1 MEVSKQ
7 SVEEI
12 IAAVGGKDNIT
23 AATHCVTRLR
33 FALKDENK
41 IDKDNLDKI
50 DIVKGFFSSNGQF
63 QVIIG
68 PGLVDK
74 AYDILVS
81 ITGIQSAT
89 KQEIKD
95 AAEDNLNIIQ
105 RLVKTLAD
113 VFIPILPAIVA
124 AGLLMG
130 INNILAGKGIFFAN
144 KSLIDV
150 YTQWKDLS
158 DVINLI
164 ANTSFTFLPALIGWS
179 AVKKFGGNPLLG
191 IVLGLMLIHPSL
203 LNAYNYGEAVA
214 KGTVPYWNLFGLKV
228 AKVGYQGQVL
238 PVLFSSFVLAKLE
251 IQLNKRVP
259 NSIKLLLVAPIAL
272 LITGFLSFII
282 IGPVTF
288 SIGNAITYG
297 LVFIFDKLPL
307 LGAILYGGFYSVLVI
322 TGMHQMFLAIDF
334 QLIASTGGT
343 FLWPILVLSNI
354 AQGSGALA
362 MMFIS
367 KDEKIKGLSFTSAIS
382 AYLGITEPAIFGVNL
397 RFKFPFFSAMI
408 GSAAGAIIITLNH
421 VKAPGIGVGGLP
433 GFLSIFPQQWGI
445 FFVGMIVAIVIPF
458 ILTLILSKFKNFKLQ
473 DSKNEKASLNE
484 KSVNEEVIDREAK
497 ENETILSPLDGNAIS
512 LKEVPDPTFSLEL
525 MGKGIAIEPSDGV
538 LVSPVDGTITLLFE
552 TKHAIGIKTD
562 SGVELLIHIGID
574 TVKMNGEGFKS
585 FIKQGERVTVGQ
597 KIIEFDLDLVKE
609 KSPSA
614 MTMLL
619 VTNVDDVKYVEPL
632 NVDNV
637 KQGDELLSVGI

>member
-1 MEVSKQ
+1 MDISKQ
-7 SVEEI
+7 SVEKI
-12 IAAVGGKDNIT
+12 IAAVGGKDNII

-41 IDKDNLDKI
+41 VNKDNLDKI

-74 AYDILVS
+74 AYDIFIS

-144 KSLIDV
+144 KALIDV

-203 LNAYNYGEAVA
+203 LNAYNYGEAVT

-238 PVLFSSFVLAKLE
+238 PVLFSSFLLAKLE
-251 IQLNKRVP
+251 CQLNKRIPDSV
-259 NSIKLLLVAPIAL
+259 KLLFVAPIAL

-282 IGPVTF
+282 IGPITF
-288 SIGNAITYG
+288 TIGNAITYG
-297 LVFIFDKLPL
+297 LVFIFEKLPL
-307 LGAILYGGFYSVLVI
+307 IGAILYGGFYSVLVI

-362 MMFIS
+362 MMFVS
-367 KDEKIKGLSFTSAIS
+367 KNEKIKGLSFTSAIS

-408 GSAAGAIIITLNH
+408 GSAAGAIVITLNH

-433 GFLSIFPQQWGI
+433 GFLSIFPQQWSI
-445 FFVGMIVAIVIPF
+445 FFVGMLIAIVIPF
-458 ILTLILSKFKNFKLQ
+458 ILTLILSNFKGFKSS
-473 DSKNEKASLNE
+473 DSTNKESLENK
-484 KSVNEEVIDREAK
+484 KSDNEESINYITK
-497 ENETILSPLDGNAIS
+497 ENEIILSPLNGKIIP
-512 LKEVPDPTFSLEL
+512 LKEVPDPTFAQEL
-525 MGKGIAIEPSDGV
+525 MGKGIAIDPSDGV
-538 LVSPVDGTITLLFE
+538 LVSPIDGTITLLFQ
-552 TKHAIGIKTD
+552 TRHAIGIKTD

-585 FIKQGERVTVGQ
+585 FINQGQRVTAGQ
-597 KIIEFDLDLVKE
+597 KLIEFDLNLVKE

-614 MTMLL
+614 VTMIL
-619 VTNVDDVKYVEPL
+619 VTNVDDIKSVEPL
-632 NVDNV
+632 SIDII
-637 KQGDELLSVGI
+637 KQGNELLSVTV

>member
-1 MEVSKQ
+1 MDISKQ
-7 SVEEI
+7 SVEKI

-33 FALKDENK
+33 FALKDEAK
-41 IDKDNLDKI
+41 VDKDDLDKI

-74 AYDILVS
+74 AYDMLIS

-89 KQEIKD
+89 KQEIKN

-130 INNILAGKGIFFAN
+130 INNILAGKGIFFTN
-144 KSLIDV
+144 KSLTDV

-203 LNAYNYGEAVA
+203 LNAYNYGEAVT
-214 KGTVPYWNLFGLKV
+214 KGTVPYWNLLGLKV

-251 IQLNKRVP
+251 IQLNKRIP
-259 NSIKLLLVAPIAL
+259 DSIKLLFVAPISL

-297 LVFIFDKLPL
+297 LVFVFDKLPL

-367 KDEKIKGLSFTSAIS
+367 KNEKIKGLSLTSAIS

-408 GSAAGAIIITLNH
+408 GSAAGAIVITLNH
-421 VKAPGIGVGGLP
+421 VKAPSIGVGGLP

-445 FFVGMIVAIVIPF
+445 FFVGMIVAIVVPF
-458 ILTLILSKFKNFKLQ
+458 VLTLILSNFKNFKLQ
-473 DSKNEKASLNE
+473 DSKNEKDSTNERSLND
-484 KSVNEEVIDREAK
+484 EVIDQ
-497 ENETILSPLDGNAIS
+497 TILAPLNGKVVS
-512 LKEVPDPTFSLEL
+512 LKEVPDQTFSMEL
-525 MGKGIAIEPSDGV
+525 MGKGIAIKPSDGV
-538 LVSPVDGTITLLFE
+538 LVSPADGIITFLFQ

-562 SGVELLIHIGID
+562 SGIELLIHIGID
-574 TVKMNGEGFKS
+574 TVKMNGEGFKN
-585 FIKQGERVTVGQ
+585 FIKQGERVTAGQ
-597 KIIEFDLDLVKE
+597 TLIEFDLDLVKE
-609 KSPSA
+609 KSPSTL
-614 MTMLL
+614 TMIL
-619 VTNVDDVKYVEPL
+619 VTNVDDTKYVEPL
-632 NVDNV
+632 NVDDV
-637 KQGDELLSVGI
+637 KQGDKLLSIGI

>member
-1 MEVSKQ
+1 MDVSKQ

-33 FALKDENK
+33 FALKDDNK
-41 IDKDNLDKI
+41 VNKDDLDKI

-74 AYDILVS
+74 AYDMLVS

-89 KQEIKD
+89 KQEIKNV
-95 AAEDNLNIIQ
+95 AEDNLNIIQ

-203 LNAYNYGEAVA
+203 LNAYNYGEAVT

-228 AKVGYQGQVL
+228 AKIGYQGQVL

-251 IQLNKRVP
+251 IQLNKRIP
-259 NSIKLLLVAPIAL
+259 DSIKLLFVAPIAL

-354 AQGSGALA
+354 AQGSSALA

-367 KDEKIKGLSFTSAIS
+367 KNEKIKGLSFTSAIS

-408 GSAAGAIIITLNH
+408 GSAAGAIVITLNH
-421 VKAPGIGVGGLP
+421 VKAPSIGVGGLP

-458 ILTLILSKFKNFKLQ
+458 VLTLILSKFKNFKLQ
-473 DSKNEKASLNE
+473 DLKNEKDSSSE
-484 KSVNEEVIDREAK
+484 KSLNEEVIYREAK
-497 ENETILSPLDGNAIS
+497 ENETILAPLDGKVIS
-512 LKEVPDPTFSLEL
+512 LKEVPDPTFSQGL

-538 LVSPVDGTITLLFE
+538 LVSPIDGTITLLFE
-552 TKHAIGIKTD
+552 TKHAIGIETD

-585 FIKQGERVTVGQ
+585 FIKQGERVTAGQ
-597 KIIEFDLDLVKE
+597 KLIEFDLDLVKV

-614 MTMLL
+614 ITMIL
-619 VTNVDDVKYVEPL
+619 VTNVDDMKYVEPL

-637 KQGDELLSVGI
+637 KQGDKLLSVGI

>member
-1 MEVSKQ
+1 MDISKQ
-7 SVEEI
+7 SVEKI

-41 IDKDNLDKI
+41 VNKDNLDKI

-74 AYDILVS
+74 AYDIFIS

-144 KSLIDV
+144 KALIDV

-203 LNAYNYGEAVA
+203 LNAYNYGEAVT

-238 PVLFSSFVLAKLE
+238 PVLFSSFLLAKLE
-251 IQLNKRVP
+251 CQLNKRIPDSV
-259 NSIKLLLVAPIAL
+259 KLLFVAPIAL

-282 IGPVTF
+282 IGPITF
-288 SIGNAITYG
+288 TIGNAITYG
-297 LVFIFDKLPL
+297 LVFIFEKLPL
-307 LGAILYGGFYSVLVI
+307 IGAILYGGFYSVLVI

-362 MMFIS
+362 MMFVS
-367 KDEKIKGLSFTSAIS
+367 KNEKIKGLSFTSAIS

-408 GSAAGAIIITLNH
+408 GSAAGAIVITLNH

-433 GFLSIFPQQWGI
+433 GFLSIFPQQWSI
-445 FFVGMIVAIVIPF
+445 FFVGMLIAIVIPF
-458 ILTLILSKFKNFKLQ
+458 ILTLILSNFKGFKSS
-473 DSKNEKASLNE
+473 DSTNKESLENK
-484 KSVNEEVIDREAK
+484 KSDNEESINYITK
-497 ENETILSPLDGNAIS
+497 ENEIILSPLNGKIIP
-512 LKEVPDPTFSLEL
+512 LKEVPDPTFAQEL
-525 MGKGIAIEPSDGV
+525 MGKGIAIDPSDGV
-538 LVSPVDGTITLLFE
+538 LVSPIDGTITLLFQ
-552 TKHAIGIKTD
+552 TRHAIGIKTD

-585 FIKQGERVTVGQ
+585 FINQGQRVTAGQ
-597 KIIEFDLDLVKE
+597 KLIEFDLNLVKE

-614 MTMLL
+614 VTMIL
-619 VTNVDDVKYVEPL
+619 VTNVDDIKSVEPL
-632 NVDNV
+632 SIDII
-637 KQGDELLSVGI
+637 KQGNELLSVTV

>member
-41 IDKDNLDKI
+41 VDKNSLDKI

-144 KSLIDV
+144 KSLIDI

-191 IVLGLMLIHPSL
+191 IVLGVMLIHPSL
-203 LNAYNYGEAVA
+203 LNAYNYGEAVT

-238 PVLFSSFVLAKLE
+238 PVLLSSFVLAKLE

-259 NSIKLLLVAPIAL
+259 DSIKLLLVAPIAL

-288 SIGNAITYG
+288 SVGNAITYG
-297 LVFIFDKLPL
+297 LVFIFDKLPI

-408 GSAAGAIIITLNH
+408 GSAAGAIVITLNH
-421 VKAPGIGVGGLP
+421 VKAPSIGVGGLP

-458 ILTLILSKFKNFKLQ
+458 ILTLILSKLKNFKLQ
-473 DSKNEKASLNE
+473 DSKKEKAMENKKLQNVE
-484 KSVNEEVIDREAK
+484 LK
-497 ENETILSPLDGNAIS
+497 ENEMILAPLNGKAIP
-512 LKEVPDPTFSLEL
+512 LKEVPDPTFSEEL
-525 MGKGIAIEPSDGV
+525 MGKGIAINPSDGV
-538 LVSPVDGTITLLFE
+538 LVSPVDGIITLLFK

-574 TVKMNGEGFKS
+574 TVKMNGDGFKS
-585 FIKQGERVTVGQ
+585 FIEEGERVKAGQ

-614 MTMLL
+614 ITMIL
-619 VTNVDDVKYVEPL
+619 VTNVDYVKSVESL
-632 NVDNV
+632 SIDNV
-637 KQGDELLSVGI
+637 KQGDELLSVDI

>member
-1 MEVSKQ
+1 MDVSKQ

-41 IDKDNLDKI
+41 VNKDNLDKI

-74 AYDILVS
+74 AYDMLVS
-81 ITGIQSAT
+81 ITGIKSAT
-89 KQEIKD
+89 KQDIKN

-130 INNILAGKGIFFAN
+130 IDNILAGKGIFFAN
-144 KSLIDV
+144 KSLVDV

-203 LNAYNYGEAVA
+203 LNAYNYGEAVT

-251 IQLNKRVP
+251 IQLNKRIP
-259 NSIKLLLVAPIAL
+259 DSIKLLFVAPIAL

-297 LVFIFDKLPL
+297 LVFVFDKLPL

-354 AQGSGALA
+354 AQGSSALA

-408 GSAAGAIIITLNH
+408 GSAAGAIVITLNH

-458 ILTLILSKFKNFKLQ
+458 VLTFILSNFNNFKLQ
-473 DSKNEKASLNE
+473 DSKNEKASSNE
-484 KSVNEEVIDREAK
+484 KSVNEEVMEEAK
-497 ENETILSPLDGNAIS
+497 ENETILAPLNGKAIP
-512 LKEVPDPTFSLEL
+512 LKEVPDQTFSQEL
-525 MGKGIAIEPSDGV
+525 MGKGIAIAPSDGV

-552 TKHAIGIKTD
+552 TKHAIGIKAD

-585 FIKQGERVTVGQ
+585 FIKEGERVTAGQ

-609 KSPSA
+609 KSPSSL
-614 MTMLL
+614 TMIL
-619 VTNVDDVKYVEPL
+619 VTNVDDLKSVEPL
-632 NVDNV
+632 NVDNI
-637 KQGDELLSVGI
+637 KQGDGLLSVCI

>member
-1 MEVSKQ
+1 MDISKQ
-7 SVEEI
+7 SVEKI

-23 AATHCVTRLR
+23 AATHCVTILR

-41 IDKDNLDKI
+41 VNKDNLDKI

-74 AYDILVS
+74 AYDIFIS

-144 KSLIDV
+144 KALIDV

-203 LNAYNYGEAVA
+203 LNAYNYGEAVT

-238 PVLFSSFVLAKLE
+238 PVLFSSFLLAKLE
-251 IQLNKRVP
+251 CQLNKRIPDSV
-259 NSIKLLLVAPIAL
+259 KLLFVAPIAL

-282 IGPVTF
+282 IGPITF
-288 SIGNAITYG
+288 TIGNAITYG
-297 LVFIFDKLPL
+297 LVFIFEKLPL
-307 LGAILYGGFYSVLVI
+307 IGAILYGGFYSVLVI

-362 MMFIS
+362 MMFVS
-367 KDEKIKGLSFTSAIS
+367 KNEKIKGLSFTSAIS

-408 GSAAGAIIITLNH
+408 GSAAGAIVITLNH

-433 GFLSIFPQQWGI
+433 GFLSIFPQQWSI
-445 FFVGMIVAIVIPF
+445 FFVGMLIAIVIPF
-458 ILTLILSKFKNFKLQ
+458 ILTLILSNFKGFKSS
-473 DSKNEKASLNE
+473 DSTNKESLENK
-484 KSVNEEVIDREAK
+484 KSDNEESINYITK
-497 ENETILSPLDGNAIS
+497 ENEIILSPLNGKIIP
-512 LKEVPDPTFSLEL
+512 LKEVPDPTFAQEL
-525 MGKGIAIEPSDGV
+525 MGKGIAIDPSDGV
-538 LVSPVDGTITLLFE
+538 LVSPIDGTITLLFQ
-552 TKHAIGIKTD
+552 TRHAIGIKTD

-585 FIKQGERVTVGQ
+585 FINQGQRVTAGQ
-597 KIIEFDLDLVKE
+597 KLIEFDLNLVKE

-614 MTMLL
+614 VTMIL
-619 VTNVDDVKYVEPL
+619 VTNVDDIKSVEPL
-632 NVDNV
+632 SIDII
-637 KQGDELLSVGI
+637 KQGNELLSVTV

>member
-41 IDKDNLDKI
+41 VDKDNLDKI

-74 AYDILVS
+74 AYDMLIS

-95 AAEDNLNIIQ
+95 AAENNLNIIQ

-130 INNILAGKGIFFAN
+130 LNNILAGKGIFFAN

-203 LNAYNYGEAVA
+203 LNAYNYGEAVT

-238 PVLFSSFVLAKLE
+238 PVLLSSFVLAKLE
-251 IQLNKRVP
+251 IQLNKRIP
-259 NSIKLLLVAPIAL
+259 DSIKLLFVAPIAL

-343 FLWPILVLSNI
+343 FLWPILVLANI

-362 MMFIS
+362 MIFVS

-408 GSAAGAIIITLNH
+408 GSAAGAVVITLNH
-421 VKAPGIGVGGLP
+421 VKAPSIGVGGLP

-458 ILTLILSKFKNFKLQ
+458 VLTLILSKFKNFKLQ
-473 DSKNEKASLNE
+473 DLKNEKDSTNE
-484 KSVNEEVIDREAK
+484 KSLNEEVID
-497 ENETILSPLDGNAIS
+497 ETILAPLNGKAIS
-512 LKEVPDPTFSLEL
+512 LKEVPDPTFSQEL

-574 TVKMNGEGFKS
+574 TVKMNGKGFKS
-585 FIKQGERVTVGQ
+585 FTKQGERVTAGQ
-597 KIIEFDLDLVKE
+597 KLIEFDLDLVKE

-614 MTMLL
+614 MIMIL
-619 VTNVDDVKYVEPL
+619 VTNVDDVKFVEPL